1 MLTRIR
7 SNPGWVALGIVVA
20 VMCLVLIVYALL
32 NAFGGHGHKNGI
44 DRGYQTA
51 RSSSSISA
59 GVAG

>member
-7 SNPGWVALGIVVA
+7 SNPGWIALGIVVA
-20 VMCLVLIVYALL
+20 VCLVLIVYALL

-51 RSSSSISA
+51 RNSSWISA